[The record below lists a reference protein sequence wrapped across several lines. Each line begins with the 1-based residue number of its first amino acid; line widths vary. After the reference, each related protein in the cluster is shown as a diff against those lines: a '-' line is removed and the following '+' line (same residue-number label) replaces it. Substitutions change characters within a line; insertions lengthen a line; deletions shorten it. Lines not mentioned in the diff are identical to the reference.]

1 MTKEIKE
8 IRDNKISEMIIKI
21 NHWENQERDL
31 IKNGKHNVEVIDG
44 RKYVTF
50 EDEVYTIIRN
60 RIDYVTES
68 LKFLSAK
75 CNLSKPQ
82 IVRRLAYMQK
92 KNELDFDV
100 WLPITRTLA
109 AVRNN

>member
-8 IRDNKISEMIIKI
+8 IRDNKINEMIIKI
-21 NHWENQERDL
+21 NHWDNLERDL
-31 IKNGKHNVEVIDG
+31 IKNGKRDVEVIAG

-50 EDEVYTIIRN
+50 EDDVYTIIRN
-60 RIDYVTES
+60 RFNYVTDS
-68 LKFLSAK
+68 LKFLSAN
-75 CNLSKPQ
+75 CNLSKAQ
-82 IVRRLAYMQK
+82 VVRRLRYMQK

-109 AVRNN
+109 SVRNN

>member
-8 IRDNKISEMIIKI
+8 IRDNKISEMIVKI
-21 NHWENQERDL
+21 NHWENLERDL
-31 IKNGKHNVEVIDG
+31 VKNGKHDVEVING

-50 EDEVYTIIRN
+50 ENDVYTIIRDK
-60 RIDYVTES
+60 IVYVTDS
-68 LKFLSAK
+68 LKFLSAN
-75 CNLSKPQ
+75 CNLSKAQ
-82 IVRRLAYMQK
+82 VVRRLAYMQK

>member
-21 NHWENQERDL
+21 NHWENLERDL
-31 IKNGKHNVEVIDG
+31 IKNGKHNV
-44 RKYVTF
+44 TF
-50 EDEVYTIIRN
+50 EDDVYTIIRN

-82 IVRRLAYMQK
+82 VVRRLAYMQK